1 MNTVFLSNLLARN
14 LDVGEALTDDAVLEI
29 LNAINGGLS
38 EYYQLAPDIYRRLT
52 FRATL
57 RAPEAVSLV
66 FAEKYSNLLSSPTL
80 EDRHIGCSVRI
91 AGYGIDNRV
100 ASNTTLL
107 DDWLDDD
114 LTKDATIYTDA
125 VAVAATIERITSR
138 VEVRGLENSS
148 PVELSTLGNGTG
160 LVPSS
165 PGCPRAYWMESL
177 GLNQGG
183 QSACLLRVYPFPDAD
198 YILSFEAILS
208 GAKRVTF
215 ADLIT
220 AADIA
225 VAQNYAESILV
236 PLCEALLTASP
247 LWRDRNTKSAAL
259 NRAQLAREKLSILPA
274 TFNAPSNR
282 VGTPVGY

>member
-14 LDVGEALTDDAVLEI
+14 LTVGEALTDDAALEL

-38 EYYQLAPDIYRRLT
+38 EYYQLAPDIYRRLP

-57 RAPEAVSLV
+57 RAPESVSLV
-66 FAEKYSNLLSSPTL
+66 FSEKYSNVLSSPTL
-80 EDRHIGCSVRI
+80 EDRQIGCSVRI
-91 AGYGIDNRV
+91 SGYGIDNRV

-125 VAVAATIERITSR
+125 VAVNASIERITSR
-138 VEVRGLENSS
+138 VLVRGLENSS
-148 PVELSTLGNGTG
+148 PVELVPLGNGSKVT
-160 LVPSS
+160 PASA
-165 PGCPRAYWMESL
+165 GCPRAYWMEPI

-183 QSACLLRVYPFPDAD
+183 ESSCLLRVHPFPDAD

-225 VAQNYAESILV
+225 VSQNYAESILV
-236 PLCEALLTASP
+236 PLCEAILTGSP
-247 LWRDRNTKSAAL
+247 LWRDRNTKTAAL
-259 NRAQLAREKLSILPA
+259 NRAADAREKLSILPA
-274 TFNAPSNR
+274 TFNPPANR